1 MSGTSPTGPNFIE
14 GRVKTA
20 VPVGSTSFI
29 IEVTNTGGSG
39 TGLNSWN
46 IVFDGSVLFVDKLS
60 KLNLRSDVVLDYHT
74 GTKIG
79 TAATQ
84 KLGFWNATPVPQ
96 PAAIAAPTGGDL
108 TSTQAKLNEVL
119 AALRATGIIAT

>member
-1 MSGTSPTGPNFIE
+1 MYVTYAEGTAGTYTNWRIQFD
-14 GRVKTA
+14 
-20 VPVGSTSFI
+20 TSA
-29 IEVTNTGGSG
+29 
-39 TGLNSWN
+39 
-46 IVFDGSVLFVDKLS
+46 LFVDKLS

-84 KLGFWNATPVPQ
+84 KLGFWNATPVAQ

-119 AALRATGIIAT
+119 AALRATGIIASS